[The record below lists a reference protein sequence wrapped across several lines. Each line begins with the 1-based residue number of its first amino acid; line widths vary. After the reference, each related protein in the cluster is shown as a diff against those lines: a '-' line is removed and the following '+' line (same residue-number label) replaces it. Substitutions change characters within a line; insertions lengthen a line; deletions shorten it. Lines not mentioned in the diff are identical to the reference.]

1 MSAPTT
7 ASTQQFL
14 EITGIKD
21 GVIVLKNGG
30 YRMLFSVSAVNFS
43 LKSEQE
49 QNSIIFQYQ
58 SFLNSLHF
66 PIQIVMRSK
75 RLDLNTYIKKITKIK
90 DTQTNELIKIQAED
104 YIGFVTELIS
114 MANIMKK
121 SFYVVV
127 GYDPIM
133 LKKPGMMDR
142 LFNKQES
149 ASFKVS
155 DLEFK
160 RYRDKLVERA
170 NIVASGMGGMGL
182 HCVQLTTEEII
193 ELFYGI
199 YNPEVADKERLE
211 NTGNVTSS
219 VVGSTEEADKNQT
232 EGQNSAEE
240 EERIDNTAIVEEK
253 AKYDT
258 RVKEMEDQNQAQRQ
272 MTAAPAAPP
281 AGTTQPAAPAQTAPA
296 SQPVL
301 TAPVP
306 QSIPPMAPQAN
317 PAPTPPPVAP
327 PSPSSTP
334 PTNPIRHDAPIT

>member
-1 MSAPTT
+1 MAAPTT

-90 DTQTNELIKIQAED
+90 DIQTNELIKVQAED
-104 YIGFVTELIS
+104 YIGFVSELIN

-133 LKKPGMMDR
+133 LKKPGVIDR
-142 LFNKQES
+142 IFNKQEP
-149 ASFKVS
+149 ANFKVS

-211 NTGNVTSS
+211 NTTNVTSE
-219 VVGSTEEADKNQT
+219 VVGNTEAADKNQI

-240 EERIDNTAIVEEK
+240 EERIDNTAIIEEK

-258 RVKEMEDQNQAQRQ
+258 RAKEMESQNQAQRQ
-272 MTAAPAAPP
+272 MTAPAPATANNPQAP
-281 AGTTQPAAPAQTAPA
+281 APAQTASPTQPSSAA
-296 SQPVL
+296 SAPQPV
-301 TAPVP
+301 
-306 QSIPPMAPQAN
+306 PPMAPQAN
-317 PAPTPPPVAP
+317 PTPAPAPVPPAPTPPPA
-327 PSPSSTP
+327 
-334 PTNPIRHDAPIT
+334 NPIRHDSPAP